1 VHKKG
6 KLCGLLGNP
15 GEPTLVVEVKRFV
28 FIISCMAIIMAIV
41 FFVIGIATGVPPLFA
56 FINGFVVVLIANI
69 PQVRNRV
76 HEFTLQLQ
84 NSNYSAI
91 RVCPQLSRLACL
103 SLATVWQR
111 RTCSSS
117 V

>member
-1 VHKKG
+1 MIGKIAGLASKKTNVHKKG

-56 FINGFVVVLIANI
+56 FINGFIVVLIANI
-69 PQVRNRV
+69 PQVRKLDSATHNS
-76 HEFTLQLQ
+76 EF
-84 NSNYSAI
+84 
-91 RVCPQLSRLACL
+91 
-103 SLATVWQR
+103 
-111 RTCSSS
+111 
-117 V
+117 